1 MSRFGRLLSGA
12 TADRTR
18 RTAGEYLPL
27 GAGRPGASR
36 STIRP
41 MGRMTGSAGGAILR
55 VVIADDHRLLPEA
68 VRALLEPDADIE
80 VAGVTYEADRILPL
94 VAEVQP
100 DLLLLDSHMPG
111 TGGLGLLDRLRA
123 SYPTV
128 AVVLLAESRDEKLTA
143 AAFERGAKGVIVKGS
158 DPDALAPTLRAAFRG
173 ENPRP
178 APPAIRREAV
188 PAMGTGLSTAE
199 IARELSSSRKT
210 LRLRLHLAYDNLAA
224 RLEAFRAQVDRMI
237 FGNDYN
243 WLD

>member
-1 MSRFGRLLSGA
+1 MSRL
-12 TADRTR
+12 
-18 RTAGEYLPL
+18 
-27 GAGRPGASR
+27 
-36 STIRP
+36 
-41 MGRMTGSAGGAILR
+41 TGSAGGAILR

-80 VAGVTYEADRILPL
+80 VAGVTYETDRILPL
-94 VAEVQP
+94 VADVQP

-111 TGGLGLLDRLRA
+111 MAGLAFLDRLRA

-128 AVVLLAESRDEKLTA
+128 AVVLLTESRDEMLTA

-158 DPDALAPTLRAAFRG
+158 DPDALAPALRAAFRG

-178 APPAIRREAV
+178 APPVIRREAV
-188 PAMGTGLSTAE
+188 LAMGTGLSTAD
-199 IARELSSSRKT
+199 IARELSSSRMT
-210 LRLRLHLAYDNLAA
+210 LRLRLHLAYDNLAT
-224 RLEAFRAQVDRMI
+224 RLEAFRAQVDRLI

>member
-1 MSRFGRLLSGA
+1 MSHFGRLLSGA

-94 VAEVQP
+94 VGEVQP

-158 DPDALAPTLRAAFRG
+158 DPDALAPALRAAFRG

-188 PAMGTGLSTAE
+188 LAMGTGPSTAA
-199 IARELSSSRKT
+199 IARELSSSRMT
-210 LRLRLHLAYDNLAA
+210 LRLRLHLAYDNLAT
-224 RLEAFRAQVDRMI
+224 RLEAFRAQVDRLI